1 MPDENRFS
9 GLGDVV
15 EDPEAG
21 PDEETEPGASDAD
34 AGSSSSESDAEAES
48 KPEGATETGTESE
61 SSGPAFEFED
71 TTAKSVY
78 VRSETLSVMDDAE
91 FEVESLLRRN
101 HDVRDVT
108 GREFHD
114 ALVRVAADHP
124 EEVAEVIVSTR
135 NGE

>member
-1 MPDENRFS
+1 MPDGNRFS

-15 EDPEAG
+15 EG
-21 PDEETEPGASDAD
+21 SETEADEAEAEAKAGASDAD
-34 AGSSSSESDAEAES
+34 ASESEPAADAE
-48 KPEGATETGTESE
+48 SE
-61 SSGPAFEFED
+61 ASGPAFEFED

-91 FEVESLLRRN
+91 FEVESLLRRD

-124 EEVAEVIVSTR
+124 EEVASVIVSAR
-135 NGE
+135 DDE